1 MVPSPPPSE
10 SSNNPAESTSTI
22 NGGMVRDLNQNEL
35 YRIIQAAVKDALLDV
50 IGTILLVVI
59 AFVLVLTGAQ
69 VILSSI
75 VPFASVIGIAL
86 VVAGLYLAGSS
97 LEVIPPVRDWI

>member
-1 MVPSPPPSE
+1 
-10 SSNNPAESTSTI
+10 
-22 NGGMVRDLNQNEL
+22 MVRDLNQNEL